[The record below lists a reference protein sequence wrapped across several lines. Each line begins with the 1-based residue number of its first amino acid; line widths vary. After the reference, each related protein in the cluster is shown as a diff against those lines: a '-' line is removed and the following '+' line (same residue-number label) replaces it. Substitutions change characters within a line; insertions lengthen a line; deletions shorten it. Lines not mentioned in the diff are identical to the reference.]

1 MTPTGVLFD
10 GAVEQVTAV
19 GPLGEFG
26 VLPMHTNYI
35 TSLVPGMLTIRTAE
49 GATLEYLLAGGLVE
63 VKDGVMTVL
72 AQTAEPPEK
81 IPPIDE
87 TELRAAEE
95 RLGQMSMFDPH
106 YDEAK
111 QSVMVMRSRHDVAE
125 SRRASAH

>member
-1 MTPTGVLFD
+1 LKLAIVVPVKAPSRAKHRLEAAMSREERAALAITMAVQVVGTLLLFALVVTP
-10 GAVEQVTAV
+10 AATA
-19 GPLGEFG
+19 
-26 VLPMHTNYI
+26 
-35 TSLVPGMLTIRTAE
+35 
-49 GATLEYLLAGGLVE
+49 
-63 VKDGVMTVL
+63 L

-87 TELRAAEE
+87 TELREAEE

-125 SRRASAH
+125 SRRASGH